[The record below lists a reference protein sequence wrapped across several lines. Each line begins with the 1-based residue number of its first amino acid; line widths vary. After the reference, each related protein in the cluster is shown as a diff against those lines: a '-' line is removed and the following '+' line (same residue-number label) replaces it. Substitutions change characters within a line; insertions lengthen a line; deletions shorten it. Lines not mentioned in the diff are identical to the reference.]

1 MFIMY
6 EDYMNELMEIV
17 TIIDGPENPVGI
29 AKDLKAYA
37 LERGEIVQVDKY
49 NKRYIPQ
56 DPNEITLVVLD
67 HIGLLKTTSA
77 QPTKK
82 QAIDKMS
89 DELRYARDFY
99 GYSPVVVS
107 QFNRSISNPI
117 RIKNGDVEPQMED
130 FADSSTTQNDS
141 DICMALFD
149 PMRYKVEDPSGYD
162 LNKLKDDFGSKYFRS
177 LRVIKNS
184 YGEDDIRIG
193 LGFLG
198 QTGMFKELPRRR
210 EITDAHYQSVVNK
223 SFFLS

>member
-1 MFIMY
+1 
-6 EDYMNELMEIV
+6 MNELMEIV

-37 LERGEIVQVDKY
+37 LKRGEIQQLDQY
-49 NKRYIPQ
+49 NKRYVPN

-198 QTGMFKELPRRR
+198 QIGMFKELPRRR